1 MAGFWHDCIPLRKIA
16 SFRGANRDIRSVLRR
31 SSGLK
36 KAGIVGPASAWGRR
50 ASVRP
55 NASLV
60 HGAHCCKRSFANAR
74 REALTCAQP
83 QPVSLSC
90 RGRIIIYLARGS
102 SVRTIRQVPSAEC
115 RSMTVVLESP
125 YDFSCIGLV
134 SRLLPCDSFE
144 RGHSLMGPLLSLAI
158 IAAKRDNPVFG

>member
-1 MAGFWHDCIPLRKIA
+1 MAILARLHSVKTIA
-16 SFRGANRDIRSVLRR
+16 SFRGENRDIRSVLRR
-31 SSGLK
+31 SPGLK
-36 KAGIVGPASAWGRR
+36 KTGIVGPASAWGRR

-55 NASLV
+55 NASLGQGP
-60 HGAHCCKRSFANAR
+60 HSCRRSFMNAW
-74 REALTCAQP
+74 REALTCVRP

-102 SVRTIRQVPSAEC
+102 SVRTIRQAPSAEC
-115 RSMTVVLESP
+115 RSKSVVLESP

-134 SRLLPCDSFE
+134 SGLPSCYSFE
-144 RGHSLMGPLLSLAI
+144 RGHSLMGPLLTLAI